1 MRGFAIAHKQ
11 KAKQTMKLE
20 GTWHI
25 TEMDMWDEDYFNMD
39 VQAYITINGQGSGD
53 FQFGLV
59 SGSMDGDIISGGPVE
74 RIEFTWE
81 GNDES
86 DAAFGSGWISLKTES
101 TVEGMIKI
109 HEGDRSTFTAER
121 A

>member
-1 MRGFAIAHKQ
+1 
-11 KAKQTMKLE
+11 MKFE

-25 TEMDMWDEDYFNMD
+25 TEMEMWDVDYLNME
-39 VQAYITINGQGSGD
+39 VQAYITINTRNTGD

-59 SGSMDGDIISGGPVE
+59 CGALYGEIVKDGKTE
-74 RIEFTWE
+74 RFEFTWD
-81 GNDES
+81 GSDECDS
-86 DAAFGSGWISLKTES
+86 ASGSGWVKLKGTD
-101 TVEGMIKI
+101 TLQGRIAF